1 MITCLLLF
9 VIVLLLGN
17 AEESRSNH
25 SDHQMQK
32 PKQNREHK
40 DHRKHDPMNPFTIS
54 LEMQSLRNR
63 STDTPVAPNAESIK
77 VVVCALMK
85 REDEYVDEWITY
97 NKYLGFDHIHIYDN
111 DEKPSAHLASL
122 PRKYNKFVD
131 VYHFPA
137 KSPQLRAYTH
147 CGMRYKHDKVWVAY
161 IDVDEFIVLRK
172 HNTIKEL
179 LFDRVPFGG
188 ALSLNRIFFGSNH
201 LLHYDARPVVQRFT
215 RRKKGIDS
223 LVKTISY
230 LPDVTLFEIHYTLLR
245 DGKNMF
251 LYQPFWFVIPSSGA
265 DVRFFSMHYN
275 ISLSLLVSNI
285 HLSTKYCF
293 RLHQTQV

>member
-9 VIVLLLGN
+9 VVVLYFSSSEELRGN
-17 AEESRSNH
+17 NTDNH
-25 SDHQMQK
+25 AQK
-32 PKQNREHK
+32 PKHNREHK
-40 DHRKHDPMNPFTIS
+40 DHRKHDPLNPFTIS
-54 LEMQSLRNR
+54 LELQSLRNR
-63 STDTPVAPNAESIK
+63 STDKPVALNAESMK

-85 REDEYVDEWITY
+85 HEDEYVDEWIAY

-111 DEKPSAHLASL
+111 EEKPSAHLAAL
-122 PRKYNKFVD
+122 PRKYHKFVD

-147 CGMRYKHDKVWVAY
+147 CGMRYKHDKVWVAF
-161 IDVDEFIVLRK
+161 IDGDEFIVLRK

-201 LLHYDARPVVQRFT
+201 LIHYDARPVVQRFT

-245 DGKNMF
+245 EGKHWWCC
-251 LYQPFWFVIPSSGA
+251 LLHSIIP
-265 DVRFFSMHYN
+265 
-275 ISLSLLVSNI
+275 
-285 HLSTKYCF
+285 C
-293 RLHQTQV
+293 RLQYTRL